1 MGRVYGEPVEV
12 QTREDGRPTRFVWRG
27 RLYTVRSIVEYW
39 IVNREW
45 WREPDAAPARP
56 EMEFWRVEASTG
68 PGMSA
73 GTYELRRD
81 VAAGGWSLCRVT
93 D

>member
-27 RLYTVRSIVEYW
+27 RLYTVRSVIEHW
-39 IVNREW
+39 IVNQER
-45 WREPDAAPARP
+45 RQEPEPALAQP
-56 EMEFWRVEASTG
+56 ELQFWRVEAS
-68 PGMSA
+68 A
-73 GTYELRRD
+73 GQGLPADVYELRRD
-81 VAAGGWSLCRVT
+81 VAPDPWTLRRVV